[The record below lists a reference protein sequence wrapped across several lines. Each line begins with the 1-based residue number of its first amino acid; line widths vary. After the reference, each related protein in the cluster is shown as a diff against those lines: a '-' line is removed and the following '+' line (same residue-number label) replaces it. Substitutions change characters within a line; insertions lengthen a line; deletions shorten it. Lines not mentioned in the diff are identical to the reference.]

1 VILWRVLPWRSEVR
15 PTDPGGALWFPRE
28 LQGAGRHDN
37 PDLYGCLYVGETPVS
52 PIAEA
57 LAPYRGAGVLT
68 AGMLTRS
75 GTPLALARL
84 SLSDDGHVV
93 DLDDPRVLLDLGLR
107 PSLIATHARPAT
119 QAQAARL
126 FADPSTPAGLRWWST
141 IEASLTNLTL
151 FDRAQPNMTALDVV
165 ALTLTDLAVREAA
178 ELLGLNAVRQS

>member
-1 VILWRVLPWRSEVR
+1 VILWRVLPWRSEAR

-68 AGMLTRS
+68 KGMLARS
-75 GTPLALARL
+75 GMSLALARL
-84 SLSDDGHVV
+84 SLSDDSQVV
-93 DLDDPRVLLDLGLR
+93 DLDDPSVLLDLELR
-107 PSLIATHARPAT
+107 PSLVATHSRPVT

-126 FADPSTPAGLRWWST
+126 FAEPSTPAGLRWWST
-141 IEASLTNLTL
+141 IEAGLTNLTL
-151 FDRAQPNMTALDVV
+151 FDRAQPNMTALDV
-165 ALTLTDLAVREAA
+165 ASLTLVDPAVREAA
-178 ELLGLNAVRQS
+178 DLLGLSG